1 MDSQLDAHFSDSPES
16 SLYHYTSLSSL
27 VGIATKR
34 ELWASH
40 VYYLN
45 DSKEIIHACEL
56 LDRTLDD
63 NSVLDPDIR
72 RSNFFEHL
80 RRWVG
85 ELKNR
90 KFQLFVFSLSEERSL
105 LSQWRS
111 YTTHGKGV
119 SIEFNKSLVKRLAKS
134 NKLRLGRC
142 LYQPSEHKKLVED
155 VVDYLLEKF
164 ENMPGISDDYSEY
177 AQLFEDYRDTVLSAI
192 CLIKHNSFSEEKE
205 WRLILSAEFAYPK
218 VNYREGATMMI
229 PYVVLKIGSGK
240 VFNSVVLGPSE
251 NVDLA
256 LSSLTGFLAQQ
267 QICKAIAPSSIPYRE
282 WKKN

>member
-1 MDSQLDAHFSDSPES
+1 MKCKLEAYFPKES
-16 SLYHYTSLSSL
+16 GRSLYHYTSLGSL
-27 VGIATKR
+27 VGIVTNR

-56 LDRTLDD
+56 LDRILDD
-63 NSVLDPDIR
+63 NSVFEPDIR
-72 RSNFFEHL
+72 RSKFFEHL
-80 RRWVG
+80 RKWVG
-85 ELKNR
+85 ELKSR
-90 KFQLFVFSLSEERSL
+90 KFSLFVFSLSEERSL

-119 SIEFNKSLVKRLAKS
+119 SIEFNNALVRRLAEG

-142 LYQPSEHKKLVED
+142 LYDASEHEALVKH

-164 ENMPGISDDYSEY
+164 ENSPGISESYLEHFE
-177 AQLFEDYRDTVLSAI
+177 LFEDYIDIVLSAI

-205 WRLILSAEFAYPK
+205 WRLILSSEFSFPK
-218 VNYREGATMMI
+218 VSYREGSTMMI
-229 PYVVLKIGSGK
+229 PYVVLELGAGKI
-240 VFNSVVLGPSE
+240 FNSIILGPSE

-256 LSSLTGFLAQQ
+256 LSSLTSFLAQQ
-267 QICKAIAPSSIPYRE
+267 SICKAVGPSYIPYRE
-282 WKKN
+282 WRKN

>member
-1 MDSQLDAHFSDSPES
+1 MDSILDDHFSVSADKP
-16 SLYHYTSLSSL
+16 LYHYTSLSSL
-27 VGIATKR
+27 VGIASKR

-56 LDRTLDD
+56 LDKTLDD
-63 NSVLDPDIR
+63 QSIFDSDIR
-72 RSNFFEHL
+72 RSRFFEYL

-90 KFQLFVFSLSEERSL
+90 RFHLFVFSLSEERSL

-119 SIEFNKSLVKRLAKS
+119 SIEFNAELVKQLAFD

-142 LYQPSEHKKLVED
+142 LYNEVEHHELLAK
-155 VVDYLLEKF
+155 VVQYLLDRF
-164 ENMPGISDDYSEY
+164 ENCPNIEDEYLDY
-177 AQLFEDYRDTVLSAI
+177 AQLFDDYHDTVLSAL
-192 CLIKHNSFSEEKE
+192 CLIKHSAFSEEKE
-205 WRLILSAEFAYPK
+205 WRLIMSSEFAYPQ
-218 VNYREGATMMI
+218 VSYREGSTMMI
-229 PYVVLKIGSGK
+229 PYVPLKIGAGR
-240 VFNSVVLGPSE
+240 VFNSILLGPCE
-251 NVDLA
+251 NTELA
-256 LSSLTGFLAQQ
+256 LYSMVGFLGSHE
-267 QICKAIAPSSIPYRE
+267 ICKAVAPSYIPYRE